1 MVLMSEERSVKKE
14 FMVMIMFFLFTL
26 MLYRP
31 IAFQFANNLRN
42 YYCLVRVLKFSGGSE
57 VKTSACNDGDPGSIA
72 ESGRFLWR
80 MEWQP
85 TPEFLLG
92 ESRGQ
97 KSLAGYSPWG
107 HKELDT
113 TERLTL
119 SLSLQV

>member
-57 VKTSACNDGDPGSIA
+57 VKTSACNDGDPGSNPG
-72 ESGRFLWR
+72 SGRSTGEGNGNPLQYSSLENP
-80 MEWQP
+80 ME
-85 TPEFLLG
+85 
-92 ESRGQ
+92 RG
-97 KSLAGYSPWG
+97 AW
-107 HKELDT
+107 
-113 TERLTL
+113 
-119 SLSLQV
+119 